1 MNDTANDHEA
11 AYPQQLWDALNGL
24 KGEFAD
30 YLKSRNESDI
40 RAEILALI
48 KNKGGIEKLRDKF
61 AVAALQ
67 GQLAAAATHDCLAPE
82 YVAASAYEIA
92 DAMLKARK

>member
-1 MNDTANDHEA
+1 MNDTANDNDA

-40 RAEILALI
+40 RSEILALI

-67 GQLAAAATHDCLAPE
+67 GLLAAADGRPAPE
-82 YVAASAYEIA
+82 DVAASAYDIA

>member
-1 MNDTANDHEA
+1 MNDTANDNDA

-40 RAEILALI
+40 RSEILALI

-67 GQLAAAATHDCLAPE
+67 GLLAAPPEHGRPAPE
-82 YVAASAYEIA
+82 GVAASAYDIA

>member
-1 MNDTANDHEA
+1 MNDSANEQDTV
-11 AYPQQLWDALNGL
+11 YPQQLWDALNGL

-30 YLKSRNESDI
+30 YLKSRNETDI
-40 RAEILALI
+40 RSEILALI

-67 GQLAAAATHDCLAPE
+67 GLLGATAPQDRPAPE
-82 YVAASAYEIA
+82 NVADSAYEIA

>member
-1 MNDTANDHEA
+1 MNDTANDHDA
-11 AYPQQLWDALNGL
+11 VYPQQLWDALNGL

-40 RAEILALI
+40 RSEILALI

-67 GQLAAAATHDCLAPE
+67 GLLAEAHDRPAPDS
-82 YVAASAYEIA
+82 VADSAYEFA

>member
-1 MNDTANDHEA
+1 MNDTANDNDT

-40 RAEILALI
+40 RSEILALI

-67 GQLAAAATHDCLAPE
+67 GVLAARHDCPAPE
-82 YVAASAYEIA
+82 SVAASAYEIA
-92 DAMLKARK
+92 DAMLRARK

>member
-1 MNDTANDHEA
+1 MNDSANEHDA

-40 RAEILALI
+40 RSEILALI

-61 AVAALQ
+61 AVAALE
-67 GQLAAAATHDCLAPE
+67 GLLAAASAHDLPAPDS
-82 YVAASAYEIA
+82 VADSAFEIA
-92 DAMLKARK
+92 DAMLRARK

>member
-1 MNDTANDHEA
+1 MNDTANDHET

-67 GQLAAAATHDCLAPE
+67 GLLAVAAHDRPAPE
-82 YVAASAYEIA
+82 QVADSAYEFA